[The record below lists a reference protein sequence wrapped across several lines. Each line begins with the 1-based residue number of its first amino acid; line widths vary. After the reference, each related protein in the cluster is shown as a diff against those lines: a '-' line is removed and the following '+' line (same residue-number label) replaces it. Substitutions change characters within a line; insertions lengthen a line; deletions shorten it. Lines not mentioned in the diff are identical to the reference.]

1 MSINSK
7 LYAVLYEKQLSETLK
22 IVAHVISFGNKKP
35 VLAIQHMWREGSSA
49 EWKFGKMAVL
59 TSEFIQ
65 KLIELDVFNKALSII
80 NETNN

>member
-1 MSINSK
+1 
-7 LYAVLYEKQLSETLK
+7 
-22 IVAHVISFGNKKP
+22 
-35 VLAIQHMWREGSSA
+35 MWREGSSA